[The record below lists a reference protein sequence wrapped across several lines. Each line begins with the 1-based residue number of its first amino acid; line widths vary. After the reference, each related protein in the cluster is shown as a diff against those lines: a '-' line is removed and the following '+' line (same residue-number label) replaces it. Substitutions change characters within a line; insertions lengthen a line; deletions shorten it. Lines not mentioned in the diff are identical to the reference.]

1 MSYRRLKY
9 VINYLITLPSALP
22 WRVIDVLVVS
32 RSNKFGPHSLSH
44 YFASTDAIST
54 AIATVAPTMGLL
66 PIPRKPIISTCAGTE
81 EEPAN

>member
-32 RSNKFGPHSLSH
+32 RSNKFGASLA
-44 YFASTDAIST
+44 FT
-54 AIATVAPTMGLL
+54 LL
-66 PIPRKPIISTCAGTE
+66 CKH
-81 EEPAN
+81 

>member
-32 RSNKFGPHSLSH
+32 RSNKFGASLAFTLLCKNRCDIHSDSNG
-44 YFASTDAIST
+44 STYHGR
-54 AIATVAPTMGLL
+54 VFVF
-66 PIPRKPIISTCAGTE
+66 
-81 EEPAN
+81 